1 MEIQFLNHASV
12 KIKTGDAVIL
22 TDPWLKGASFNEGW
36 DLLVRS
42 PDVESAAL
50 EEITHIWI
58 SHEHPDHFSVPF
70 FLSFPQELKSRVE
83 ILFQDTKDKRVAGF
97 LRKQGFSVRE
107 LKNHKPHRIGQTEL
121 CVGKSAFYDSY
132 LYLKDGETSLLNLN
146 DCPIADSSTLKRIR
160 SRFGAPTVLLTQFS
174 YAAWKGGKENK
185 PFRELL
191 ARRKLSTIRRQA
203 ECLGPRYLI
212 PFASF
217 VYFSN
222 EENFYMNDSIN
233 TIDTVF
239 EELSDLKAQL
249 ITLEP
254 KQRWTVGAAHD
265 NEKPRS
271 FWRERYSQV
280 ESMPRR
286 APGDSADGAVL
297 QEAFAAYKARVL
309 KKNNAFLIR
318 LARRVPGLGAFQPI
332 NVRLRDLA
340 GGHGETWRLDFDA
353 GLNRV
358 SDEPHDV
365 EMHSSS
371 LLFIFKNEFGYD
383 TLTVNARFEATP
395 DGFSKMT
402 KFLAIGSLNAMGLS
416 LSFGILLHLS
426 AVWRLL
432 TLLNAV
438 RKGLEI

>member
-12 KIKTGDAVIL
+12 KVRTKDAVIL
-22 TDPWLKGASFNEGW
+22 TDPWFKGASFNEGW

-42 PDVESAAL
+42 PDVETAAL
-50 EEITHIWI
+50 EEITHIWL

-70 FLSFPQELKSRVE
+70 WLSFPEELKNRIE
-83 ILFQDTKDKRVAGF
+83 ILFQSTQDKRVAGF

-107 LKNHKPHRIGQTEL
+107 LGHHKPHRIGATEL
-121 CVGKSAFYDSY
+121 CIGKSAFYDSY
-132 LYLKDGETSLLNLN
+132 LHLKSGDASLLNLN
-146 DCPIADSSTLKRIR
+146 DCPITDDAPLKRIQE
-160 SRFGAPTVLLTQFS
+160 RFGAPTVLLTQFS

-185 PFRELL
+185 PFRERL
-191 ARRKLSTIRRQA
+191 AHQKLSTIRRQA
-203 ECLGPRYLI
+203 ECLEPQYLI

-217 VYFSN
+217 IYFSN
-222 EENFYMNDSIN
+222 EENFYMNDSVN
-233 TIDTVF
+233 TIDSVF

-254 KQRWTVGAAHD
+254 KQRWTAGTAHD
-265 NEKPRS
+265 NEKPRQ
-271 FWRERYSQV
+271 FWRERFSQI

-286 APGDSADGAVL
+286 KAGDSADAAVL
-297 QEAFAAYKARVL
+297 QQAFAAYKARVL
-309 KKNNAFLIR
+309 EKNNAALIR
-318 LARRVPGLGAFQPI
+318 LARWVPGLGAFKPI
-332 NVRLRDLA
+332 NVRLRDLG
-340 GGHGETWRLDFDA
+340 GGHGETYRLDFDA
-353 GLNRV
+353 GLSRV
-358 SDEPHDV
+358 SGESHDV

-416 LSFGILLHLS
+416 LSFGIFLRFSVVL
-426 AVWRLL
+426 RLL
-432 TLLNAV
+432 KLLNAV